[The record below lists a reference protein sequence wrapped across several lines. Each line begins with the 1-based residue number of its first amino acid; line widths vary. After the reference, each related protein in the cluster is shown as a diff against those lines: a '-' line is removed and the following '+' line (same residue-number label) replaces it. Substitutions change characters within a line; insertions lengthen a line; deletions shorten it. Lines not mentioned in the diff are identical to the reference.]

1 MKYFYATFISLG
13 SENRV
18 KSSGIFVNSVSPVL
32 TPIQ

>member
-18 KSSGIFVNSVSPVL
+18 KSSGIFVTSVSLAL
-32 TPIQ
+32 TPSQ